1 MHNAFL
7 TEIKVSGR
15 QKGSRIESFD
25 IFYYLNKAQDEWLKE
40 KYDQGFEVSQALV
53 DDLRV
58 FLEKNVELDAL
69 YAGNNAGFKNYDV
82 DYVEFPEDYLHTI
95 SVRSKVL
102 YSFTPLTFTV
112 IDGSRVPNESTK
124 SAIYFNRFSQS
135 DDIYK
140 LLSDPFN
147 TTKPSGPLMDIN
159 DSRIN
164 VYTNK
169 KFIVDKVFLNYLRT
183 PKTISVETGQAC
195 ELPEIFHS
203 EIVEQAVGLYAKF
216 LNSQEDN

>member
-7 TEIKVSGR
+7 TEIKISGR

-58 FLEKNVELDAL
+58 FLKKNIELDAL
-69 YAGNNAGFKNYDV
+69 YAGNNSRFNKYYV

-102 YSFTPLTFTV
+102 FSFQPLTFTV
-112 IDGSRVPNESTK
+112 DDSSRIPNEQTK
-124 SAIYFNRFSQS
+124 SAIYFNKFSQS

-147 TTKPSGPLMDIN
+147 KTKHSNPLMDIN
-159 DSRIN
+159 NSRIN
-164 VYTNK
+164 IYTDD

-183 PKTISVETGQAC
+183 PKRISVETSQAC
-195 ELPEIFHS
+195 ELPEIFHT